1 MLLGSYLVYMHQYL
15 SIILTYMT
23 TEPKKTAA
31 KNLFIDNRWLILAA
45 VFVFLIYLLLPVLT
59 PFLIAAIL
67 AYICDPLVN
76 RLCLVSIGKFK
87 LGRTL
92 ATALVMVGIFGLL
105 TLLVLIL
112 IPLLQKESL
121 LVIERLPSVISNIR
135 TVIEPWLQAKFGISF
150 SIDSA
155 QIQEILS
162 KNWKTAGGLLGD
174 ALIMAGNNGIALISV
189 LANIL
194 LLPVVLFYLL
204 RDWDGFVASIAQLI
218 PLDWQSKT
226 AAVATEIDQ
235 VLSEF
240 LRGQLSVMLAMSAFY
255 ALALWL
261 AGLSMALPIGLIA
274 GLLGFVPYLGFALG
288 MALALIVA
296 ALQFTSFGQVI
307 PVLLVFGVGQLL
319 EGMVLTPKLVGSR
332 IGLHPVVVIFALLAG
347 GQLFGFA
354 GVLLAL
360 PVSAAIAV
368 GLRHTKDNYLSS
380 TTYLNK

>member
-1 MLLGSYLVYMHQYL
+1 
-15 SIILTYMT
+15 MT

-45 VFVFLIYLLLPVLT
+45 AFVFLIYLLLPVLT

-67 AYICDPLVN
+67 AYICDPLVDK
-76 RLCLVSIGKFK
+76 LCLVGIGKFV

-92 ATALVMVGIFGLL
+92 ATVLVMLGIFGTI
-105 TLLVLIL
+105 TLLLLIL
-112 IPLLQKESL
+112 IPLLQKESS
-121 LVIERLPSVISNIR
+121 LVIARLPSILSNIR
-135 TVIEPWLQAKFGISF
+135 TVIEPWLQTNFGISF

-155 QIQEILS
+155 QIQEIIG

-174 ALIMAGNNGIALISV
+174 VLKMAGNNGVALISIV
-189 LANIL
+189 ANIL

-204 RDWDGFVASIAQLI
+204 RDWDCFVASVAQLI
-218 PLDWQSKT
+218 PRNWQEKT
-226 AAVATEIDQ
+226 VAVASEIDQ

-255 ALALWL
+255 VLGLWMV
-261 AGLSMALPIGLIA
+261 GLSMALPIGLIA
-274 GLLGFVPYLGFALG
+274 GLLGFVPYLGIAIG
-288 MALALIVA
+288 ITLALVVA
-296 ALQFTSFGQVI
+296 ALQFSSLGQVI

-319 EGMVLTPKLVGSR
+319 ESMILTPKLVGSR
-332 IGLHPVVVIFALLAG
+332 IGLHPVIVIFALLAG

-368 GLRHTKDNYLSS
+368 GLRHTKDNYLNSS
-380 TTYLNK
+380 AYLNK

>member
-1 MLLGSYLVYMHQYL
+1 
-15 SIILTYMT
+15 MT
-23 TEPKKTAA
+23 TEPKKSAP
-31 KNLFIDNRWLILAA
+31 KNIFIDNRWLIISAT
-45 VFVFLIYLLLPVLT
+45 FVFIIYLLLPVLT

-67 AYICDPLVN
+67 AYICDPLVDK
-76 RLCLVSIGKFK
+76 LCLFGVGKMK

-92 ATALVMVGIFGLL
+92 ATVLVMLGIFGLII
-105 TLLVLIL
+105 LLLLIL

-121 LVIERLPSVISNIR
+121 LIAQQLPDTINNIR
-135 TVIEPWLQAKFGISF
+135 SSVEPWLQRKFGISLA
-150 SIDSA
+150 IDST
-155 QIQEILS
+155 QIQEIIS
-162 KNWKTAGGLLGD
+162 KNWKTAGGVLGD
-174 ALIMAGNNGIALISV
+174 VLKMAGNNGLALISV
-189 LANIL
+189 VANIL

-218 PLDWQSKT
+218 PRDWQYKT
-226 AAVATEIDQ
+226 SAVAGEIDQ

-255 ALALWL
+255 ALGLWL

-274 GLLGFVPYLGFALG
+274 GLLGFVPYLGIATG
-288 MALALIVA
+288 ISLALVVS
-296 ALQFTSFGQVI
+296 ALQFTSLGQVV
-307 PVLLVFGVGQLL
+307 PVLMVFGVGQLL

-332 IGLHPVVVIFALLAG
+332 IGLHPVIVIFALLAG

-368 GLRHTKDNYLSS
+368 GLRHTKDNYLNSD
-380 TTYLNK
+380 TYLK

>member
-1 MLLGSYLVYMHQYL
+1 
-15 SIILTYMT
+15 MT

-31 KNLFIDNRWLILAA
+31 KNLFIDNRWLIITAIFA
-45 VFVFLIYLLLPVLT
+45 FIIYLLLPVLT

-67 AYICDPLVN
+67 AYICDPLVD
-76 RLCLVSIGKFK
+76 RLCLVGVGKFK

-92 ATALVMVGIFGLL
+92 ATVLVMAGIFGLL
-105 TLLVLIL
+105 TLLLLIL

-121 LVIERLPSVISNIR
+121 LIAERLPDTINNIR
-135 TVIEPWLQAKFGISF
+135 ASVEPWLQSKLGISLA
-150 SIDSA
+150 IDGA
-155 QIQEILS
+155 QIQDIIT

-174 ALIMAGNNGIALISV
+174 VLIMAGNNGMALVGII
-189 LANIL
+189 ANIL

-204 RDWDGFVASIAQLI
+204 RDWDGFVESIGQLI
-218 PLDWQSKT
+218 PRDWHDKSAT
-226 AAVATEIDQ
+226 VAREIDQ

-255 ALALWL
+255 AIGLWL

-288 MALALIVA
+288 VVLALVVA

-307 PVLLVFGVGQLL
+307 PVLMVFGLGQVL
-319 EGMVLTPKLVGSR
+319 EGMILTPKLVGDR
-332 IGLHPVVVIFALLAG
+332 IGLHPVIVIFALLAG

-368 GLRHTKDNYLSS
+368 GLRHTKDNYLNSD
-380 TTYLNK
+380 TYLN